1 MVVNVLLG
9 TGGAVMRESFSNILW
24 KLFYLSL
31 IRIPI
36 KYLIIRIVVFS
47 VVRIT
52 LAYKVELSIVLLEDS
67 ENDMDLTRFL
77 TRDY

>member
-1 MVVNVLLG
+1 MVGNVLLG
-9 TGGAVMRESFSNILW
+9 TGGAVMRESFSNYLR

-52 LAYKVELSIVLLEDS
+52 LVYGLRISIGATEIN
-67 ENDMDLTRFL
+67 ENDMDSTRF
-77 TRDY
+77 